1 MTLIIY
7 IVKRIQKGSIC
18 ESDARAGGGS
28 PPRRVLGV
36 AGTLF
41 SGRGF
46 DGIRVADFMKGAC
59 LKHGASTATSP
70 RKALGRG
77 QTCARVLGRA
87 GWAGRLAGTPHP
99 SFEAVVRGYLSLR
112 HCDDPGHG
120 CPFAALGSDAV
131 QQPLTRF
138 GTQGSVLQI
147 PFAPTNFYGSLKKQ
161 RYP

>member
-1 MTLIIY
+1 MTLIMY

-59 LKHGASTATSP
+59 LKTELLRPLRLERRLA
-70 RKALGRG
+70 
-77 QTCARVLGRA
+77 
-87 GWAGRLAGTPHP
+87 AGRLVPGCSGGRGGLGDSPARHTRRSKPWFVGTCRC
-99 SFEAVVRGYLSLR
+99 ATATIL
-112 HCDDPGHG
+112 
-120 CPFAALGSDAV
+120 A
-131 QQPLTRF
+131 
-138 GTQGSVLQI
+138 
-147 PFAPTNFYGSLKKQ
+147 
-161 RYP
+161 